1 MDEDLRGLPLWRRDF
16 TQDEWICLRNIQAFE
31 TMLATEASDDKRR
44 QLTALLA
51 DERRRLGRARPL

>member
-1 MDEDLRGLPLWRRDF
+1 MDEHLRGLPLWGRDLS
-16 TQDEWICLRNIQAFE
+16 QDEWICLRNIRAFE
-31 TMLATEASDDKRR
+31 AMLATEAPGDKRR